1 MQINIS
7 SIERDCLELKRGVQ
21 RERERERMG
30 ERERERD
37 RWRELKGEGE
47 KGNALEEG

>member
-21 RERERERMG
+21 SERERERERKTDG
-30 ERERERD
+30 G
-37 RWRELKGEGE
+37 ELKGEGE
-47 KGNALEEG
+47 KGNALEKR

>member
-21 RERERERMG
+21 SEREREKEK
-30 ERERERD
+30 ER
-37 RWRELKGEGE
+37 LMEGS
-47 KGNALEEG
+47 